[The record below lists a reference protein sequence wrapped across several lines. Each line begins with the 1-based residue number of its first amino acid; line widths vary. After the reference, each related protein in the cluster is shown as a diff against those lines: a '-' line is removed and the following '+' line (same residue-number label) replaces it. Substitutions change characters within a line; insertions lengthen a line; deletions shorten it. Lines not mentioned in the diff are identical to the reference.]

1 MTPFQ
6 ILDNTSRIGSWA
18 MGYCEYIHAVE
29 IPASV
34 KSIGTYGFYYMGMGI
49 LMDNDSSD
57 YDVADRILY
66 PKYIF
71 KGLEAPTLETDYDDE
86 STSPIDL
93 YMNFSYPIGYL
104 MNDMIIPGQLQGI

>member
-1 MTPFQ
+1 
-6 ILDNTSRIGSWA
+6 
-18 MGYCEYIHAVE
+18 
-29 IPASV
+29 
-34 KSIGTYGFYYMGMGI
+34 MGI

-86 STSPIDL
+86 STSP
-93 YMNFSYPIGYL
+93 
-104 MNDMIIPGQLQGI
+104 